1 MELVDITMIIQSL
14 KQGIYLKEPEK
25 AILVEIQLLT
35 ANHNDLEIL
44 VQDLELRAKIYS
56 EVARQAR
63 WLKTNR
69 QAGQQFT

>member
-1 MELVDITMIIQSL
+1 MELVDITMIVQSL
-14 KQGIYLKEPEK
+14 KQGIYPKESEK
-25 AILVEIQLLT
+25 AILIEIQLLT
-35 ANHNDLEIL
+35 ANHNDLESL